1 MTISERSARFDGVE
15 DARAAILDIYLS
27 DGYFADE
34 TGVELYDK
42 IMTRLEEIR
51 HTILAETDKEL
62 DELSKQA

>member
-34 TGVELYDK
+34 KCVELYEK
-42 IMTRLEEIR
+42 INTRLEEIR
-51 HTILAETDKEL
+51 HTILAETDREL
-62 DELSKQA
+62 DEMSKQA

>member
-15 DARAAILDIYLS
+15 EARAAILDIYMS

-34 TGVELYDK
+34 KCIELYDK
-42 IMTRLEEIR
+42 IITRLEEIR
-51 HTILAETDKEL
+51 HKILVETDKEL

>member
-1 MTISERSARFDGVE
+1 MTILERFARFEGIE
-15 DARAAILDIYLS
+15 EARAAILDIYIS

-34 TGVELYDK
+34 KCIELYDK
-42 IMTRLEEIR
+42 ITTRLEEIR

>member
-15 DARAAILDIYLS
+15 EARAAILDIYLS

-34 TGVELYDK
+34 KCVELYEK
-42 IMTRLEEIR
+42 ITVRLEEIR

>member
-1 MTISERSARFDGVE
+1 MTILERYARFDGVE
-15 DARAAILDIYLS
+15 EARAAILDIYLS

-34 TGVELYDK
+34 KCVELYDK

-62 DELSKQA
+62 DEMSKQA